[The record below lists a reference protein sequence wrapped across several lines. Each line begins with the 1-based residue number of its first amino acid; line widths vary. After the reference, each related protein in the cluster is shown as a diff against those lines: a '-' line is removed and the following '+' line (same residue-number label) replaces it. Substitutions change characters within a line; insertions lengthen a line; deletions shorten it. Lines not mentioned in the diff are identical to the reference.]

1 MKTNDSHH
9 TFTLLSKISVLVRDA
24 LNYSETN
31 QGEGGYQQQQSLLLE
46 TNCLNSIQLLIQHS
60 CRTPSHVQYFH
71 SILKSILLDQ
81 NPHPEEVE
89 EGEGVIYLTT
99 LILMVNRI
107 RIQPDLLD
115 TIRIRININNI
126 ISIRT
131 RLRFIKCRCRRRWLC
146 RCKCNIC
153 R

>member
-1 MKTNDSHH
+1 MKTNDFHH
-9 TFTLLSKISVLVRDA
+9 TSTLLSRISVWVRDA

-31 QGEGGYQQQQSLLLE
+31 QGEGGYQQLQSLLLE
-46 TNCLNSIQLLIQHS
+46 MNCSNSIHRLIQHS
-60 CRTPSHVQYFH
+60 YRTPSHVQYFH
-71 SILKSILLDQ
+71 STLKSILSDQ
-81 NPHPEEVE
+81 NPHLEEEE
-89 EGEGVIYLTT
+89 EGEGVIYLTIPT
-99 LILMVNRI
+99 HMDNRI

-115 TIRIRININNI
+115 TIRIRININNTI
-126 ISIRT
+126 NIRT